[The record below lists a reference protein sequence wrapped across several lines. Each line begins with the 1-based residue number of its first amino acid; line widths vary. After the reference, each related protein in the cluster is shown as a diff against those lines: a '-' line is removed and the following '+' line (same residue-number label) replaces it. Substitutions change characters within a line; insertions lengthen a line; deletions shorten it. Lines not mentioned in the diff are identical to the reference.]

1 MSAWNGLQKGGTDS
15 AAVHLASRGGCSVL
29 APGLHVGQPTSGAA
43 AAHTCCLLT
52 LLYRPPFLPPPSL
65 PHPFLQ
71 VPRRHDSDAGRLWGR
86 HLRRRDLRRWL
97 HTGFRLHRLWLLL
110 VGFPG
115 QRAARRLLTP
125 LTLVRLPKMTASGLA
140 TLALTGMPT
149 RRLTRPVRP
158 STPPTPLCRHDSL
171 GTANSDTLTA
181 LLDLVGLALP
191 DCTSAETA
199 PPPEDTN
206 TTGTTDPNGSGTTDP
221 NNNQTTDINA

>member
-1 MSAWNGLQKGGTDS
+1 
-15 AAVHLASRGGCSVL
+15 
-29 APGLHVGQPTSGAA
+29 
-43 AAHTCCLLT
+43 
-52 LLYRPPFLPPPSL
+52 
-65 PHPFLQ
+65 
-71 VPRRHDSDAGRLWGR
+71 
-86 HLRRRDLRRWL
+86 
-97 HTGFRLHRLWLLL
+97 
-110 VGFPG
+110 
-115 QRAARRLLTP
+115 
-125 LTLVRLPKMTASGLA
+125 
-140 TLALTGMPT
+140 MPT